1 MAGLAA
7 IDSVPGLENI
17 DVTAFAAGHMAYR
30 AAMPRLLRHVGWE
43 VESDEFAEI
52 TDPDPDNH
60 EGRQRQ
66 LIREI
71 EDARKE
77 AQAKPEKRRFGFFK
91 RGKLAEKKSWEMYDE
106 KMGDG
111 GQHKPGATDRPNNA
125 VLFDIEA
132 IRRELE
138 SEHMEVRQLEST
150 LPPMEITL
158 DKANTSRRVSTSSQ
172 ISPNKNKNNNNTT
185 CISTSS
191 SSEEKSKTD
200 HIPQEPF
207 PTYLRPTKSFDG
219 ADLSSATSATSN
231 RSSRAGSVNKERI
244 LPEHEQSQ
252 ERPTSNGTPPSK
264 KRDSLSSS
272 SIFPWRRNSKSP
284 SPSPARPELKTAN
297 TLPVEEKNTWMD
309 QEDDQEMWGKESN
322 VVMSFE

>member
-1 MAGLAA
+1 
-7 IDSVPGLENI
+7 
-17 DVTAFAAGHMAYR
+17 MAYR

-111 GQHKPGATDRPNNA
+111 GQQKTSATDGLSNA
-125 VLFDIEA
+125 VLFDIDA
-132 IRRELE
+132 IRKELE
-138 SEHMEVRQLEST
+138 SEHMEVKQLEST
-150 LPPMEITL
+150 LPPMQITL
-158 DKANTSRRVSTSSQ
+158 DKGNSTRVSTSGDL
-172 ISPNKNKNNNNTT
+172 SPKLNNDAHL
-185 CISTSS
+185 STSS

-200 HIPQEPF
+200 HILQEPF
-207 PTYLRPTKSFDG
+207 PTFLRPTKSFDTERSS
-219 ADLSSATSATSN
+219 AASATSH
-231 RSSRAGSVNKERI
+231 RSSRAGSVTTEKGVSPK
-244 LPEHEQSQ
+244 LEQSQ
-252 ERPTSNGTPPSK
+252 ERRISNGTPPLQQETSA
-264 KRDSLSSS
+264 SSY
-272 SIFPWRRNSKSP
+272 FLPWRRNSKSP
-284 SPSPARPELKTAN
+284 TPSVVPASAPAPAPAPARPELKTA
-297 TLPVEEKNTWMD
+297 TTVPVEKNAWMF
-309 QEDDQEMWGKESN
+309 QEDEQETWGKDGD